1 MAGKYDSHRHS
12 ATSFSENVVLV
23 DTSYEVSQV
32 LFSFLFLLG
41 DGLTSFNLD
50 KSANFFGVKMYNEA
64 IRDVYYL
71 RIREKKNCKLN
82 LLLLVVLVLESK
94 GRYYLAID

>member
-12 ATSFSENVVLV
+12 ATSFGENVVLV

-32 LFSFLFLLG
+32 LFSFLFRLG
-41 DGLTSFNLD
+41 DGLTSFNQA

-64 IRDVYYL
+64 IRGVYYL
-71 RIREKKNCKLN
+71 RIREKRNCKLN